1 MGFVY
6 GVPYTGTLTNTGGN
20 ADLFELTPADD
31 KPILLRGLVLSQTSE
46 LGDTAEESLD
56 ITIVRLPA
64 TVTSGNG
71 TAVTPTLLNDLAP
84 AAGFAAEANGATVA
98 TTSGTA
104 ATLVE
109 FAWNIRNSPL
119 EMWWPE
125 DKYAITC
132 RQASALVVRCNS
144 TVADD
149 ITICI
154 TAYVE
159 EY

>member
-1 MGFVY
+1 
-6 GVPYTGTLTNTGGN
+6 
-20 ADLFELTPADD
+20 
-31 KPILLRGLVLSQTSE
+31 
-46 LGDTAEESLD
+46 
-56 ITIVRLPA
+56 
-64 TVTSGNG
+64 
-71 TAVTPTLLNDLAP
+71 
-84 AAGFAAEANGATVA
+84 
-98 TTSGTA
+98 
-104 ATLVE
+104 VE

-144 TVADD
+144 TVTDD

>member
-6 GVPYTGTLTNTGGN
+6 GVPYNGTLTNTGGN
-20 ADLFELTPADD
+20 ADLFEFTPADD
-31 KPILLRGLVLSQTSE
+31 KPIALRGLLLSQNTE
-46 LGDTAEESLD
+46 LGDTAEEAID
-56 ITIVRLPA
+56 ISVIRLPA

-104 ATLVE
+104 ATLVQ
-109 FAWNIRNSPL
+109 FSWNIRNSPL

-149 ITICI
+149 VTISI

-159 EY
+159 EF